1 MATTYPFEEKN
12 KKDIAEET
20 EENEMKS
27 GAMIFTED
35 ELQILANAIVVYMRE
50 CESNG
55 FGLDSF
61 ISNMKLL
68 NRMNAELDDIDY
80 QRMKEEQVNANA
92 V

>member
-1 MATTYPFEEKN
+1 
-12 KKDIAEET
+12 
-20 EENEMKS
+20 MKS

-55 FGLDSF
+55 FGLD
-61 ISNMKLL
+61 
-68 NRMNAELDDIDY
+68 RMNAELDDIDY

>member
-1 MATTYPFEEKN
+1 
-12 KKDIAEET
+12 
-20 EENEMKS
+20 MKS

-61 ISNMKLL
+61 ISNM
-68 NRMNAELDDIDY
+68 
-80 QRMKEEQVNANA
+80 
-92 V
+92 

>member
-1 MATTYPFEEKN
+1 
-12 KKDIAEET
+12 
-20 EENEMKS
+20 MKS

-55 FGLDSF
+55 LGLDSF

>member
-1 MATTYPFEEKN
+1 
-12 KKDIAEET
+12 
-20 EENEMKS
+20 
-27 GAMIFTED
+27 
-35 ELQILANAIVVYMRE
+35 MRE